1 MKRPKSVTILGKRIR
16 ITYLAD
22 NPASDIAGLFDP
34 TTLEIRILDTL
45 YWESSL
51 LHEILHA
58 ALYVSGSSTLLE
70 HKEEE
75 ALVTGLEHA
84 LFSLYKR
91 SF

>member
-1 MKRPKSVTILGKRIR
+1 MKRPKSVLILGKRIR
-16 ITYLAD
+16 ITYLCD

-34 TTLEIRILDTL
+34 AVMEIRILDTV

-58 ALYVSGSSTLLE
+58 ALYVSGASTMLAS
-70 HKEEE
+70 KEEE

-84 LFSLYKR
+84 LFGIYKR